1 MNGGNYMTT
10 TTVNFTQKNIC
21 KTYYCALHIAGD
33 YNTAIKA
40 TREYTYRT
48 GACFQLYEAKYVYT
62 GGLEDG
68 IVARAIVYP
77 RFDKNSSTILQE
89 VMEYSKFLANE
100 LCQKSYTI
108 ETSDNTYYFEST
120 NELHKK

>member
-1 MNGGNYMTT
+1 MKTT
-10 TTVNFTQKNIC
+10 TEQFTQKNIC
-21 KTYYCALHIAGD
+21 KTYYCTLHIAGD

-48 GACFQLYEAKYVYT
+48 GSCFQLYEAKYIYT

-68 IVARAIVYP
+68 IVARVISYP
-77 RFDKNSSTILQE
+77 RFDKHPSIIFSE
-89 VMEYSKFLANE
+89 VLEYSKFIANE
-100 LCQKSYTI
+100 LCQKSFTI
-108 ETSDNTYYFEST
+108 ETSDNTFYYESS